1 LTLIP
6 GSTLGGLST
15 PAPDLPVWSLFGA
28 MTSGGGFTGAAG
40 GVGWDVDCAFVT
52 PARVKPAK
60 HTDATK
66 YARINPPSRLA
77 LVEGRETAQ
86 ALDGATGIP
95 NVRGGQRFLPLP
107 SRVINFPM
115 IGECGELPR
124 TRTPA

>member
-6 GSTLGGLST
+6 GSTLGGRST
-15 PAPDLPVWSLFGA
+15 PAPALLVWSLFGA

-52 PARVKPAK
+52 HAKVKPAR

-77 LVEGRETAQ
+77 LGEGRETAQ

-95 NVRGGQRFLPLP
+95 NVRDGQPFPLLP
-107 SRVINFPM
+107 RYVINFP
-115 IGECGELPR
+115 
-124 TRTPA
+124 